1 MKRYEFKV
9 TVDLQ
14 DNNPPNNVAHYFRN
28 VTYDGY
34 EIMGEG
40 ESIVSLE
47 YTEVPIPELPT

>member
-14 DNNPPNNVAHYFRN
+14 DNNPPDNVAHYFRN
-28 VTYDGY
+28 VTYDGF
-34 EIMGEG
+34 ELMS
-40 ESIVSLE
+40 ESESLVSLE

>member
-14 DNNPPNNVAHYFRN
+14 DNESPTKVSQFIEGMVYPR
-28 VTYDGY
+28 Y
-34 EIMGEG
+34 ELILEG
-40 ESIVSLE
+40 ESLVSLE

>member
-1 MKRYEFKV
+1 MKRYQFTV
-9 TVDLQ
+9 VVDLL
-14 DNNPPNNVAHYFRN
+14 DNNPPDNVAHYFRN

-40 ESIVSLE
+40 ESLVSLE